1 MLRRVRRAPEQA
13 LMPREVA
20 AGLGLLAGAVAVLG
34 TLPYLR
40 DTLRG
45 ATRPHRGTWLVWSAL
60 GAVACL
66 SQRAGGASWSL
77 GLSAGAFVL
86 DSLVFALAL
95 RTGQGS
101 LDGPEAALLGLAAG
115 GVAAWLLAGPPLAA
129 TAGVIAPHLA
139 AAAMMAPKAYR
150 DPRSETLV
158 TFAGASLGG
167 ALAAGAAS
175 AGDPALLLYPAYY
188 CAVNAALAALIAL
201 RRGAGDL

>member
-1 MLRRVRRAPEQA
+1 
-13 LMPREVA
+13 MPRELA
-20 AGLGLLAGAVAVLG
+20 AGLGLLAGVVAVLG

-45 ATRPHRGTWLVWSAL
+45 VTRPHRGTWLVWSTL
-60 GAVACL
+60 GAIVCL

-77 GLSAGAFVL
+77 GLSAGAFLL

-95 RTGQGS
+95 RAGAGG
-101 LDGPEAALLGLAAG
+101 LDGAEPALLAVAG
-115 GVAAWLLAGPPLAA
+115 AGVAAWILAGPPLVA
-129 TAGVIAPHLA
+129 TAGVVVADFA

-158 TFAGASLGG
+158 TFAGASVGG
-167 ALAAGAAS
+167 ALAAAA
-175 AGDPALLLYPAYY
+175 AGTGDPALLVYPAYY

-201 RRGAGDL
+201 RRRADDL